1 MPCKGM
7 HAIPSGPPEY
17 PEIMTTYVIC
27 GEKTAIIDPG
37 PSNSVV
43 DLGFVDTASY
53 VILTHLHI
61 DHVGLVKETM
71 ERYKEAKI
79 VMKSGYRK
87 YLTTDEGVRR
97 LNESARE
104 VLGDLVD
111 VYGEVEKTRD
121 DVIEVED
128 GDTVDL
134 GGKKISVIYTPGHA
148 KHHISL
154 FYEGMLFAGDS
165 AGAVLNGVMMPTTP
179 PPIDLEGYKE
189 SIKKQISLSP
199 FSVGLS
205 HGGIVDGKF
214 LEEYLNLVNKG
225 EFNVTEEDLDIGG
238 EKGEMLKKHFRI
250 NMKGLKGE

>member
-87 YLTTDEGVRR
+87 YLTTDEGVR
-97 LNESARE
+97 SS
-104 VLGDLVD
+104 
-111 VYGEVEKTRD
+111 TRAP
-121 DVIEVED
+121 
-128 GDTVDL
+128 
-134 GGKKISVIYTPGHA
+134 GKSWETW
-148 KHHISL
+148 
-154 FYEGMLFAGDS
+154 
-165 AGAVLNGVMMPTTP
+165 
-179 PPIDLEGYKE
+179 
-189 SIKKQISLSP
+189 
-199 FSVGLS
+199 
-205 HGGIVDGKF
+205 
-214 LEEYLNLVNKG
+214 
-225 EFNVTEEDLDIGG
+225 
-238 EKGEMLKKHFRI
+238 
-250 NMKGLKGE
+250 